1 MTFEKYQELAIRTL
15 PPATEPG
22 GELHT
27 LALGFSGEIA
37 EFMCAKT
44 EEARI
49 KEMGD
54 CYWYLACIMHRF
66 NNFEE
71 IRAELLVNQF
81 DDDAMDLLIIAGLAG
96 DVVKKHTGHKH
107 KLNVADLA
115 DLILSAKVRM
125 ERICKAWAMR
135 FEEVA
140 EVNIAKLRKRY
151 PDGFTVEASINR
163 VE

>member
-15 PPATEPG
+15 PPASESG
-22 GELHT
+22 GRLET
-27 LALGFSGEIA
+27 LALGLSGEAA
-37 EFMCAKT
+37 EYLCANT
-44 EEARI
+44 DDARI

-54 CYWYLACIMHRF
+54 CYWYIACIMHRF
-66 NNFEE
+66 NNFDG
-71 IRAELLVNQF
+71 IRPELLVNEV
-81 DDDAMDLLIIAGLAG
+81 DDDAMDLLIIASLAG

-107 KLNVADLA
+107 ELNVADLA

-125 ERICKAWAMR
+125 ERICKSWVMD
-135 FEEVA
+135 FDEVA